1 MKAPF
6 PYFGSKRTVADKI
19 WKALGDPAH
28 YIEPFFG
35 SGAVLLNRP
44 DYSGQTET
52 VNDKDGLL
60 CNVWRALQD
69 APDEV
74 AKWCDWPVNH
84 ADLNARRII
93 LNKNAGKLC
102 SMLQV
107 YDDYYDAK
115 LAGYWIWAASCW
127 IGAGLTCP
135 TAIPHI
141 GDSGRGVHSQIPHIS
156 NSGKGVHSKIP
167 HISDSGMGVQEPY
180 SPGLYEWF
188 RELSERL
195 RKVRVVCGD
204 WTRVC
209 GGNWQH
215 GMGTVGIFFDPP
227 YGVEDRAAN
236 VYHCDS
242 TTLAKDVMLWCL
254 EHGPHPNYRIVLCG
268 YDEHEG
274 LTRAGWTFEE
284 WKTNGGYGNLG
295 QGQGRANKGRERIYY
310 SPHCI
315 RLGPGLFDV

>member
-6 PYFGSKRTVADKI
+6 PYFGGKRVIAPKVWD
-19 WKALGDPAH
+19 ALGNPAH

-44 DYSGQTET
+44 EYDGRTET

-60 CNVWRALQD
+60 CNVWRALQF

-84 ADLNARRII
+84 ADLNARRIV
-93 LNKNAGKLC
+93 LNKNSAKLC
-102 SMLQV
+102 SMLEA

-127 IGAGLTCP
+127 IGSGLTRKA
-135 TAIPHI
+135 AIPLISNAGRGVHSKI
-141 GDSGRGVHSQIPHIS
+141 PLISNAGRGVHSQIPHI
-156 NSGKGVHSKIP
+156 GDAGQGVR
-167 HISDSGMGVQEPY
+167 DPY
-180 SPGLYEWF
+180 NAGLWQWF

-195 RKVRVVCGD
+195 RNVRVVCGD

-209 GGNWQH
+209 GGSWH
-215 GMGTVGIFFDPP
+215 DKMGDCGFFFDPP
-227 YGVEDRAAN
+227 YGVEERDSS
-236 VYHCDS
+236 VYHHDS
-242 TTLAKDVMLWCL
+242 TDVAKDVLVWCL

-268 YDEHEG
+268 YEEHAEL
-274 LTRAGWTFEE
+274 LTQGWTSEA
-284 WKTNGGYGNLG
+284 WKTNGGY
-295 QGQGRANKGRERIYY
+295 ANTAQKDSTAIGKANSSRERIYY

-315 RLGPGLFDV
+315 KQT